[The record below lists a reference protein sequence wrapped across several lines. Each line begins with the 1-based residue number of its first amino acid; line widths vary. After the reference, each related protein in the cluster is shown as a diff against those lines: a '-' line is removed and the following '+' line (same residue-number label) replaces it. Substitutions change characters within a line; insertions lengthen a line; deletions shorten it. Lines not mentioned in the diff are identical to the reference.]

1 MTNNGSCDVLDGI
14 KDTRS
19 KIFSNTVHGSY
30 NKVEAKADNDD
41 TYSNN
46 GNGRYGDGRHDTA
59 EGTSLSE
66 MDSVTRIKR
75 EHKEKE
81 KNLVSTCQYALD
93 TLHSIILYQI
103 MSCHDMSCHIII
115 ISYHIMLCPV
125 LSR

>member
-1 MTNNGSCDVLDGI
+1 MTINGSCDVLDGI

-19 KIFSNTVHGSY
+19 KIFFNTVHGSY

-46 GNGRYGDGRHDTA
+46 GSGSGRYGNARYDTA
-59 EGTSLSE
+59 EGISLSE

-81 KNLVSTCQYALD
+81 QNLVSTSQYALD
-93 TLHSIILYQI
+93 TLHSILLYQI
-103 MSCHDMSCHIII
+103 RSCHDMS
-115 ISYHIMLCPV
+115 
-125 LSR
+125 